1 MSNMRFNLLRRA
13 RVESAVPLQDC
24 SGRNYT
30 KEEREDII
38 RYVIWGAEIQ
48 RDMDQI
54 GEYEQRNKNGYI
66 RGYIAEAKLPLIYLA
81 LLVGLLLIIR
91 MCV

>member
-1 MSNMRFNLLRRA
+1 MKFNLITRA
-13 RVESAVPLQDC
+13 KAESAVPLQDC

-48 RDMDQI
+48 RDTDQE
-54 GEYEQRNKNGYI
+54 EYENLNKNGYI
-66 RGYIAEAKLPLIYLA
+66 AEMKTPLIYLA
-81 LLVGLLLIIR
+81 LFVGILLIIR